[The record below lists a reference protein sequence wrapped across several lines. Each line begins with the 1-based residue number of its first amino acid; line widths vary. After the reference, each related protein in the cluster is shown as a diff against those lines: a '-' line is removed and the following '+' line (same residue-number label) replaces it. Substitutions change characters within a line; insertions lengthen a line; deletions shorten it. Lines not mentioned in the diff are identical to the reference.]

1 MDRTTTALRNLCAS
15 PTDGTCTTGRCDSSD
30 ESISRATNLLSSKG
44 FGEYDLFEN
53 NCEAFAIYCKTG
65 KHMSGQAFSAV
76 NLAKHAV
83 KSFLKN
89 KIDRLLQDVQVHDP
103 TKLMELK
110 QTIETQIKLPFK
122 EMIANLEKLL
132 NKDVD
137 QDELDEV
144 IESMEKEED
153 KVDASESSSSLL
165 S

>member
-1 MDRTTTALRNLCAS
+1 
-15 PTDGTCTTGRCDSSD
+15 
-30 ESISRATNLLSSKG
+30 
-44 FGEYDLFEN
+44 
-53 NCEAFAIYCKTG
+53 
-65 KHMSGQAFSAV
+65 MSGQAFSAV